1 MPQSRSADTIRVL
14 IATDSHVGYE
24 ERDPVRKDD
33 SWKSFDEV
41 MRLAKDQDVDM
52 VLLAGDLFHDNKP
65 SRKSIYQVM
74 RSLRQNCLGEKP
86 CELMFLS
93 DANEVFDGAFNIVN
107 YEDPDIN
114 VAIPVFSI
122 HGNHDDPTGDGHLC
136 SLDLLQVSGLLNY
149 FGRTPESDR
158 IEVKPVLLQKGNTK
172 LALYGLSNVRDERL
186 FHTFR
191 DGHVKFFTP
200 KVHKNEWF
208 NLMAVHQ
215 NHHAHT
221 ETGYLPERFLPEFLD
236 LVVWGH
242 EHECIIDPRE
252 NPEMGFHVMQPG
264 SSVAT
269 SLVPGEAVS
278 KHVAILSVT
287 GRDFTV
293 KKHRI
298 KSVRPFIHRE
308 LVLADDDRF
317 KRLAKVK
324 DHRSQ
329 LTVQLAKVVT
339 ELIEEAKEEW
349 LSIQD
354 PDDPPEEIPLPLVRL
369 RVEYSAP
376 DGGKFDCENPQ
387 RFSNRFSDSV
397 ANRKDV
403 VQFYRKKTA
412 SRKTDSGEKEM
423 PDADVL
429 AAISNDS
436 VKVGK
441 LVHEFL
447 AAQSLKILPQE
458 PFGDAVTQFVEKDD
472 KHAMDTFIVDS
483 LASGVRDLMGLDDEE
498 DDLEPAMERLREK
511 QNADFKAGVKKPKRK
526 GILKP
531 VPAGWDSDEDG
542 EWADQPGS
550 MVYIEDGDEEED
562 VTPKPAAKRGAKK
575 AAAASDDDNESIIS
589 TTTKKAPAK
598 KAPAKRAPAKPKA
611 APKAKAPA
619 KTPAKGRKKVL
630 ELSDDEDDDVIMLDD
645 EPAPVKSQPKRAA
658 ATTSRGRQTQINFSQ
673 TQAKTQVAKELSDD
687 EISDDDDD
695 AFEPVASSSRRM

>member
-1 MPQSRSADTIRVL
+1 MPSSSADTIRIL

-24 ERDPVRKDD
+24 ERDPIRKDD

-41 MRLAKDQDVDM
+41 MRMAKDQDVDM

-74 RSLRQNCLGEKP
+74 RSLRQNCLGDKP
-86 CELMFLS
+86 CELQFLS

-158 IEVKPVLLQKGNTK
+158 IDIKPVLLQKGSTK
-172 LALYGLSNVRDERL
+172 LALYGMSNVRDERL
-186 FHTFR
+186 NRTFR
-191 DGHVKFFTP
+191 DGGVKFFSP
-200 KVHKNEWF
+200 SEQKKEWF

-215 NHHAHT
+215 NHYAHT
-221 ETGYLPERFLPEFLD
+221 ESGYLPEHFLPDLLD

-242 EHECIIDPRE
+242 EHECLIDPRE
-252 NPEMGFHVMQPG
+252 NPTMGFHVMQPG

-293 KKHRI
+293 EKHRI
-298 KSVRPFIHRE
+298 KSVRPFVHRE
-308 LVLADDDRF
+308 LVLAEDDRF
-317 KRLAKVK
+317 KRLAKMK
-324 DHRSQ
+324 DNRSS
-329 LTVQLAKVVT
+329 LTVQLVKVVNG
-339 ELIEEAKEEW
+339 LIEEAKEEW
-349 LSIQD
+349 LAIQD
-354 PDDPPEEIPLPLVRL
+354 PDDPPEEVPLPLVRL

-387 RFSNRFSDSV
+387 RFSNRFIETV

-403 VQFYRKKTA
+403 VQFYKKKTS
-412 SRKTDSGEKEM
+412 SRKTNLDEKEM
-423 PDADVL
+423 PDAEIL
-429 AAISNDS
+429 AAISNDN
-436 VKVGK
+436 VKVSM

-472 KHAMDTFIVDS
+472 KHAVDTFIIDS
-483 LASGVRDLMGLDDEE
+483 LATGVRDLMGLDDEE
-498 DDLEPAMERLREK
+498 DDLDTAMERLREK
-511 QNADFKAGVKKPKRK
+511 QNSEFKAGVKRPKRK
-526 GILKP
+526 GTMKATP
-531 VPAGWDSDEDG
+531 PNWDSDTNG
-542 EWADQPGS
+542 AWADQPGS
-550 MVYIEDGDEEED
+550 MLFIEDADDDEDE
-562 VTPKPAAKRGAKK
+562 TPKPKRGAKK
-575 AAAASDDDNESIIS
+575 AAALSEDDNESVMS

-598 KAPAKRAPAKPKA
+598 KASIKKATVKPKA

-630 ELSDDEDDDVIMLDD
+630 EPSEDEDDDVIMLDD
-645 EPAPVKSQPKRAA
+645 DEPAPTKSQPKRAA
-658 ATTSRGRQTQINFSQ
+658 AITSRGRQTQINFSQ
-673 TQAKTQVAKELSDD
+673 SQAKNKAVRELSDD
-687 EISDDDDD
+687 EISDDDD
-695 AFEPVASSSRRM
+695 AFEPVVSSSRRK

>member
-1 MPQSRSADTIRVL
+1 MPPPRSADTIRIL

-86 CELMFLS
+86 CELRFLS

-149 FGRTPESDR
+149 FGRTPESDQ

-186 FHTFR
+186 YRTFR
-191 DGHVKFFTP
+191 EGHVKFFSP
-200 KVHKNEWF
+200 KVQKKEWF

-242 EHECIIDPRE
+242 EHECLIDPRE

-287 GRDFTV
+287 GCDFTV
-293 KKHRI
+293 EKHRI
-298 KSVRPFIHRE
+298 KSVRPFVHRE
-308 LVLADDDRF
+308 LVLAEDDRF
-317 KRLAKVK
+317 KRLAKMK

-329 LTVQLAKVVT
+329 LTVQLAKVVN

-354 PDDPPEEIPLPLVRL
+354 PNDPPDEIPLPLVRL

-387 RFSNRFSDSV
+387 RFSNRFSDKV

-403 VQFYRKKTA
+403 VQFHRKKTA
-412 SRKTDSGEKEM
+412 SRKTNSGEKEM
-423 PDADVL
+423 PDAEVL

-531 VPAGWDSDEDG
+531 VPAGWDSDVDG

-550 MVYIEDGDEEED
+550 MVYIEDGEED
-562 VTPKPAAKRGAKK
+562 EDDTPKPAAKRGAKK
-575 AAAASDDDNESIIS
+575 AAAASDDDNESVIS

-619 KTPAKGRKKVL
+619 RGRKKVL
-630 ELSDDEDDDVIMLDD
+630 EPSDDEDDDVIMLDD
-645 EPAPVKSQPKRAA
+645 EPAPAKSQPKRAA
-658 ATTSRGRQTQINFSQ
+658 AITSRGRQTQINFTQS
-673 TQAKTQVAKELSDD
+673 QAKTQAAKELSDD

-695 AFEPVASSSRRM
+695 AFEPVASSSRRK